1 MNIWMEQGKTDFKN
15 MPARKDRQAAF
26 MAATGKGASFGT
38 LVSITVK
45 DAQGN
50 PLTRTFR
57 QDEFICYV
65 VGFALD
71 VGDKE
76 AQ

>member
-1 MNIWMEQGKTDFKN
+1 MNICTEQGKTDFQN
-15 MPARKDRQAAF
+15 MPDRKERQAAF

-45 DAQGN
+45 DENGN

-65 VGFALD
+65 FGFALD
-71 VGDKE
+71 VGNKE
-76 AQ
+76 IQ